1 MRKYAIKKMIHA
13 IKIERTGTDKQTKKA
28 VRTQTNFMGAAF
40 YGPGAH
46 FDLSLNLRERL
57 QEH

>member
-1 MRKYAIKKMIHA
+1 MIHA